1 MHFPP
6 FSYISWGE
14 WSKRRKYRLISSAL
28 LSPLFFGI
36 SNLIFLIPFHLLTV
50 LICIEKQIGVT
61 SDNLNLVLGDT
72 STVFENSLK
81 MYHTRCLSKLD
92 ISNWHNVKSRRSGK
106 YCFVLFWM
114 SDGEARHRSVLS
126 SAQPCRVMTHQ
137 NKSYKLEDFHP
148 KLDWT
153 LCKVVLCNNLRKI
166 QFGSSGPTSL
176 LQRDNIN
183 RQHGKWGRNVRT
195 ILI

>member
-72 STVFENSLK
+72 STVFENSIK

-92 ISNWHNVKSRRSGK
+92 ISNWHNVKSGRSGK
-106 YCFVLFWM
+106 YCFVLNEWWR
-114 SDGEARHRSVLS
+114 STAPLCAEQYTAVPRHDPSK
-126 SAQPCRVMTHQ
+126 Q
-137 NKSYKLEDFHP
+137 KLQIGGIFHP

-153 LCKVVLCNNLRKI
+153 LCKLVLCNNLR
-166 QFGSSGPTSL
+166 
-176 LQRDNIN
+176 
-183 RQHGKWGRNVRT
+183 
-195 ILI
+195 

>member
-72 STVFENSLK
+72 STVFENSIK
-81 MYHTRCLSKLD
+81 MYHTRCLSKLVTMGKNHF
-92 ISNWHNVKSRRSGK
+92 ITLRNSANV
-106 YCFVLFWM
+106 VLFWM
-114 SDGEARHRSVLS
+114 GDGAARHRSALS
-126 SAQPCRVMTHQ
+126 STQPCRVMTHQ
-137 NKSYKLEDFHP
+137 NKRHKLEEFFI
-148 KLDWT
+148 KNLVGYSVNLCFATICGKFNLEVAAQQVYCNGIT
-153 LCKVVLCNNLRKI
+153 LIVSMVN
-166 QFGSSGPTSL
+166 GA
-176 LQRDNIN
+176 
-183 RQHGKWGRNVRT
+183 
-195 ILI
+195 